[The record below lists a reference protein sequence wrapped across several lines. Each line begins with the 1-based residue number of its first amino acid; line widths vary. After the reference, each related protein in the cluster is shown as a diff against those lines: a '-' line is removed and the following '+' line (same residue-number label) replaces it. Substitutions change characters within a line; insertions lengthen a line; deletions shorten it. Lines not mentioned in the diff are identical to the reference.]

1 MTLDP
6 SLHFYDYGG
15 LGCFSGQVETVQ
27 AYNSPS
33 YVGQMINSPGN
44 NRILVIDAGGLQ
56 SNSGAVFGGPMAAT
70 ALRNGWKGIIV
81 NGLIRHA
88 SQLATTQFGV
98 KALGTSP
105 TNGSGQGGSRSGPV
119 TLGTTQ
125 IQSGYWVFADA
136 DGVIFS
142 QTDISGG
149 QFSSGGGGFGVGGGL
164 GGSTLGG
171 MSSGM
176 GMGGMSKPSGFGTG
190 SNTLGG
196 SSMGGSLGG
205 GSMGGSLGGGSM
217 GSGLGG
223 SSMGSGLGGS
233 TLGGSSMG
241 SGLGGSSMG
250 AGLGSLG
257 SGSTGSTYGGGTS
270 MGSGLGGSLGG
281 QQRST
286 LGTGGLTG
294 GYGSSLGGGSSLT
307 GENAVYFIFLFDFD
321 RRLLSSIARRW
332 LRIIHAGRF
341 WTRRSFGYAYRPR
354 FIHKVVIFSRSHP
367 PPFFRLE
374 ILIVRLWWVGRVRE
388 LWELLLEQEEE
399 KQDLQDVAG
408 QLCRCDCLAS
418 LSAMMKDRSPPP
430 PCAF

>member
-56 SNSGAVFGGPMAAT
+56 SNSGAVFGGPMATT

-81 NGLIRHA
+81 NGLVRHA

-105 TNGSGQGGSRSGPV
+105 SNGSGQGGSSSGPV
-119 TLGTTQ
+119 TVGTTQ
-125 IQSGYWVFADA
+125 VQSGYWVFADA

-149 QFSSGGGGFGVGGGL
+149 QFSSGGGGFGGGGGL
-164 GGSTLGG
+164 GGMGKPAGSGFGSTLGG
-171 MSSGM
+171 ANTGMSSG
-176 GMGGMSKPSGFGTG
+176 GFG

-196 SSMGGSLGG
+196 SSMGSTLGGGSMGGSLGG
-205 GSMGGSLGGGSM
+205 GSMGGSLGG
-217 GSGLGG
+217 
-223 SSMGSGLGGS
+223 SSMGSG
-233 TLGGSSMG
+233 LGGSSMG

-250 AGLGSLG
+250 AGLGGSSLG
-257 SGSTGSTYGGGTS
+257 SGSTYGGGTS
-270 MGSGLGGSLGG
+270 MGAGLGGSLGG
-281 QQRST
+281 QRST
-286 LGTGGLTG
+286 LGTGGMTG

-307 GENAVYFIFLFDFD
+307 GERTPHTLSFCSIDAHF
-321 RRLLSSIARRW
+321 RLPHPRW
-332 LRIIHAGRF
+332 LRIIARRF
-341 WTRRSFGYAYRPR
+341 
-354 FIHKVVIFSRSHP
+354 
-367 PPFFRLE
+367 
-374 ILIVRLWWVGRVRE
+374 
-388 LWELLLEQEEE
+388 
-399 KQDLQDVAG
+399 
-408 QLCRCDCLAS
+408 
-418 LSAMMKDRSPPP
+418 
-430 PCAF
+430 

>member
-1 MTLDP
+1 MSVSQAGCGQKGTAQLSDSNSNAIMTLDP

-81 NGLIRHA
+81 NGLVRHA

-142 QTDISGG
+142 QSDISGG

-171 MSSGM
+171 ANTGMSSGM
-176 GMGGMSKPSGFGTG
+176 GMGGMSKPGGFGTG
-190 SNTLGG
+190 TNTLGG
-196 SSMGGSLGG
+196 SSMGSTLGGGSLGSTLG
-205 GSMGGSLGGGSM
+205 GSSMGGSLGGGSM

-250 AGLGSLG
+250 AGLGGGSLGGLG
-257 SGSTGSTYGGGTS
+257 SGSSSTYGSGTS
-270 MGSGLGGSLGG
+270 MGSGLGGSLGS

-286 LGTGGLTG
+286 LGTGGMTG

-307 GENAVYFIFLFDFD
+307 GERTPY
-321 RRLLSSIARRW
+321 
-332 LRIIHAGRF
+332 
-341 WTRRSFGYAYRPR
+341 T
-354 FIHKVVIFSRSHP
+354 
-367 PPFFRLE
+367 
-374 ILIVRLWWVGRVRE
+374 
-388 LWELLLEQEEE
+388 
-399 KQDLQDVAG
+399 
-408 QLCRCDCLAS
+408 
-418 LSAMMKDRSPPP
+418 
-430 PCAF
+430 